1 MSDNLMP
8 IFSDDGHVDEGTIHT
23 WLDGAF
29 DAAAASVV
37 QTHVDACATCR
48 AAVAEARGFIAGA
61 SRLTRALDVVPSKI
75 VPSDDVTRVASR
87 IVAAAAP
94 VSAMA
99 AAPATPRSPRPWYM
113 QPMLRAAAALLVV
126 VGGTTLVLRGGGVST
141 VAVVGEPVMDRA
153 DRVAPAAST
162 SGTSAPAPSQVAEP
176 SRPKSAARAKQDKRA
191 VPTPTA
197 SPSAPPPSIA
207 SVPVTDVT
215 RDATVEPKKNESAEK
230 SGARPT
236 VMNAVAAL
244 KADSRRDEV
253 GSRDSSAVVIGRV
266 LGGGNR
272 PLRDALGANAA
283 TIQCWTLRSESP
295 TGPQRIPVH
304 LETPDL
310 QSTKGLLV
318 RLIGWPDSASRTSAS
333 AAIDANGEFSLV
345 RVSGDRAVR
354 LTLRRSGIEWRGSA
368 MLAERATRNTFA
380 VTLTPV
386 NGAVCKP

>member
-1 MSDNLMP
+1 MSDKLMP
-8 IFSDDGHVDEGTIHT
+8 IFSADGHVDEGTIHT

-61 SRLTRALDVVPSKI
+61 SRLTCALDVVPSKI
-75 VPSDDVTRVASR
+75 VPSDNVARVASR
-87 IVAAAAP
+87 IVAAAA
-94 VSAMA
+94 AMA
-99 AAPATPRSPRPWYM
+99 AASATPRPPRPWYM
-113 QPMLRAAAALLVV
+113 QPMFRAAAALLVV
-126 VGGTTLVLRGGGVST
+126 VGGTTLVLRGGGVPT
-141 VAVVGEPVMDRA
+141 AAVVGEPVKDRA
-153 DRVAPAAST
+153 DRVAPAGST
-162 SGTSAPAPSQVAEP
+162 SATSAPAPSQVAEP
-176 SRPKSAARAKQDKRA
+176 SRPKSATRAKQDKRA

-197 SPSAPPPSIA
+197 SPSAPPPSVA

-215 RDATVEPKKNESAEK
+215 HDATVDPKKNESAEK

-236 VMNAVAAL
+236 AMNAVAAL
-244 KADSRRDEV
+244 KAESRRDEV

-266 LGGGNR
+266 LGSGNR
-272 PLRDALGANAA
+272 LLRDAQGANAA

-295 TGPQRIPVH
+295 TGPQRIPAH
-304 LETPDL
+304 LETPML
-310 QSTKGLLV
+310 QLASGLLV
-318 RLIGWPDSASRTSAS
+318 RLIGWPDSTSMTSAS
-333 AAIDANGEFSLV
+333 AAIDANGVFSLV
-345 RVSGDRAVR
+345 RVSGDRAMS

-386 NGAVCKP
+386 NAAVCKP